1 MPKTH
6 EQQVTLFVNVNG
18 DLRIRIEVKSH
29 KRFNWD
35 QIKADRDFNT
45 SSSIQNNVQRLL
57 HQNFKSF
64 FVNVKATYK
73 QGTCVLI
80 QGSGTPTTTPLEN

>member
-45 SSSIQNNVQRLL
+45 SPSILNN
-57 HQNFKSF
+57 
-64 FVNVKATYK
+64 
-73 QGTCVLI
+73 I
-80 QGSGTPTTTPLEN
+80 